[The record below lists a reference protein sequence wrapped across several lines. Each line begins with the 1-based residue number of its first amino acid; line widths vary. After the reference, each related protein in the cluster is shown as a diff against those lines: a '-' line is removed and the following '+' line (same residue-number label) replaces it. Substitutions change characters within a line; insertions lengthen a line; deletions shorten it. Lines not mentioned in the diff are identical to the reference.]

1 MGTNIIRNEY
11 DGPKKPPKP
20 IEAGEFKLD
29 FAYSPDAKE
38 VDAGIRETIRG
49 VKLSIMAMGIALY
62 RVDCDGLFIELG
74 FRKFGEYVDKLAEET
89 GMSRTT
95 IYNWEYIG
103 EAYLKHRAD
112 LERIGFSDEDG
123 ATKLPYLAQALE
135 HYPKREVYKN
145 LVDMSFRKF
154 QDWSKG
160 PVPEIEKNY
169 TNVKLKGDQIL
180 VGKDPLAA
188 FSDNLAPEDRRYF
201 QSWLVAAAE
210 AKENNEYLRGYK
222 FYDEQEANY
231 FDKIYQR
238 ELRALR
244 IKK

>member
-1 MGTNIIRNEY
+1 MGTNIIKNEY
-11 DGPKKPPKP
+11 DGPKKLPKP
-20 IEAGEFKLD
+20 IDDGEFKLD
-29 FAYSPDAKE
+29 FAYSSDANE
-38 VDAGIRETIRG
+38 VDVGIRETIRG

-74 FRKFGEYVDKLAEET
+74 LRKFGAYVDKLAEET

-103 EAYLKHRAD
+103 EAYLKHKTD

-135 HYPKREVYKN
+135 YYPKKEVYKN
-145 LVDMSFRKF
+145 LVAMSFRKF

-160 PVPEIEKNY
+160 PVPAIENNH
-169 TNVKLKGDQIL
+169 TNVKLNGDQIL
-180 VGKDPLAA
+180 VGNDPLAV
-188 FSDNLAPEDRRYF
+188 FSDNLAPEDRQYF
-201 QSWLVAAAE
+201 QSWLIAAAE

-222 FYDEQEANY
+222 FYDEQEANH

-238 ELRALR
+238 ELRSLR